1 MPDAKGHAVYDSVC
15 TKRGNGCSPRDGR
28 LRAGRKAAKEAW
40 LLAGAGLLP
49 RLGTLRDAVQVWRA
63 PHWECARC
71 KTVVLCYGDFTAII
85 PKTAKAKTNQFIRP
99 HRTSRG
105 CLTSQ
110 QLPGRRWVQVQ
121 GRRALGETP
130 GSQGTSRPPAPPPP
144 GIQTC
149 FSGGSGSISRGWG
162 LSWEGKSPWPMEG
175 PGQGQVQPPHPAPC
189 ALVVKKN
196 QPLFV

>member
-1 MPDAKGHAVYDSVC
+1 M
-15 TKRGNGCSPRDGR
+15 
-28 LRAGRKAAKEAW
+28 
-40 LLAGAGLLP
+40 
-49 RLGTLRDAVQVWRA
+49 GTLRDAVQVRRA

-130 GSQGTSRPPAPPPP
+130 RSQGTSRPPAPPPP

-175 PGQGQVQPPHPAPC
+175 PGQGQVQPPPPRPPRSCCQEESALICLSHADAPA
-189 ALVVKKN
+189 AATMGGRSRHDGRRR
-196 QPLFV
+196 